1 MCFIPYLLEQVFSIS
16 TQQFL
21 KNFIFLRTSY
31 PRFVQMYDNNNNNNN
46 DFNKNFIFTSES
58 SRVDDNST
66 TNEIIRERVR
76 YSKII
81 LTQIIPFR
89 RFIELIKRFPAA
101 SPTILISTELQLLPP
116 CSPPSDRFK
125 LSLRCLFLS
134 LSQAGNGKELERVS
148 RFRFRIDSKRC
159 NARVSLSLCSVCVP
173 QDRRRDQSRY
183 SMRFVPFVAFSSRDW
198 RVGLLRLGKGIE
210 SIERFHPPRCP
221 LFSELVRACACSA
234 AILTW
239 TKTWTL
245 RGSSR
250 REGGNSLT
258 LLFLVLNASTREIPS
273 RNSSRQ
279 MGICVSIFISRE

>member
-183 SMRFVPFVAFSSRDW
+183 SMRFVPFVAFSSRD
-198 RVGLLRLGKGIE
+198 
-210 SIERFHPPRCP
+210 
-221 LFSELVRACACSA
+221 
-234 AILTW
+234 
-239 TKTWTL
+239 
-245 RGSSR
+245 
-250 REGGNSLT
+250 
-258 LLFLVLNASTREIPS
+258 
-273 RNSSRQ
+273 
-279 MGICVSIFISRE
+279 

>member
-21 KNFIFLRTSY
+21 KNFIFLRISY

-134 LSQAGNGKELERVS
+134 LSQAGNGKELERV
-148 RFRFRIDSKRC
+148 F
-159 NARVSLSLCSVCVP
+159 
-173 QDRRRDQSRY
+173 
-183 SMRFVPFVAFSSRDW
+183 AF
-198 RVGLLRLGKGIE
+198 E
-210 SIERFHPPRCP
+210 SIRNDATREFPFPCAPCASLRIEEEISRVTRCVSFHSLLSP
-221 LFSELVRACACSA
+221 LEIDELVCYGSG
-234 AILTW
+234 
-239 TKTWTL
+239 
-245 RGSSR
+245 RGSK
-250 REGGNSLT
+250 
-258 LLFLVLNASTREIPS
+258 ASS
-273 RNSSRQ
+273 
-279 MGICVSIFISRE
+279 VSIHRGARYFQNSCVRVRVLPRY